1 MDMKK
6 DIYSLTDD
14 ILHHRRQLQRWFETD
29 LGQGILQ
36 LEKQKVSRVLP
47 DLFGYH
53 ILQLGYLENHQ
64 LLDSSRISHKLI
76 SGLVLDDNTN
86 ANVDLVC
93 SNYAIPIVSDSM
105 DVVVLPH
112 LLEFESNP
120 HQLLR
125 ETQRILIGEGSVV
138 ILGFNPASLW
148 GMIRLFL
155 AWTDKSPWCGHYIG
169 LTRLKDWLKLLGFEI
184 VTVERFFY
192 RPPVKNKKV
201 MQRLEIIEQLGNYCW
216 PFFAGIYLL
225 IAKKRVIPVT
235 PLKLEWQK
243 RRSMIASGA
252 AEPSTRILGN

>member
-1 MDMKK
+1 MKK
-6 DIYSLTDD
+6 DIYSLMDD
-14 ILHHRRQLQRWFETD
+14 VLQHRRQLQLWFETD

-36 LEKQKVSRVLP
+36 LEKHKISRVLP

-53 ILQLGYLENHQ
+53 ILQLGYLENHH

-76 SGLVLDDNTN
+76 SGLILDENTN
-86 ANVDLVC
+86 SNVDLVC

-125 ETQRILIGEGSVV
+125 ETQRILIGEGCVI
-138 ILGFNPASLW
+138 ILGFNPVSLW
-148 GMIRLFL
+148 GMSRLFL
-155 AWTDKSPWCGHYIG
+155 AWTDKPPWCGHYIG

-184 VTVERFFY
+184 VTIERFYY
-192 RPPVKNKKV
+192 RPPVQNKKI
-201 MQRLEIIEQLGNYCW
+201 MQRLAIIEQLGNYCW

-225 IAKKRVIPVT
+225 VAKKSVIPVT

-243 RRSMIASGA
+243 RRNMIASGA
-252 AEPSTRILGN
+252 AEPSTRILEN

>member
-1 MDMKK
+1 MKK